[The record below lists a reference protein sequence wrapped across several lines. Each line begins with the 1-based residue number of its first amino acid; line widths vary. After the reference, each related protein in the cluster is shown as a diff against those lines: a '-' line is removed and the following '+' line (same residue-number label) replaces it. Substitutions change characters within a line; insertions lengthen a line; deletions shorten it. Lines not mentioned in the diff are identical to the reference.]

1 MSYNLF
7 HTVTVSTVCEFPQIP
22 PSDWIIHFASNGYKR
37 ISMDTTFG
45 AYQEVFFVAYDAKG
59 LTTGATLCYTLES
72 YDVLDI
78 DLYIECY
85 DFAEESNEDF

>member
-1 MSYNLF
+1 
-7 HTVTVSTVCEFPQIP
+7 
-22 PSDWIIHFASNGYKR
+22 
-37 ISMDTTFG
+37 MDTTFG